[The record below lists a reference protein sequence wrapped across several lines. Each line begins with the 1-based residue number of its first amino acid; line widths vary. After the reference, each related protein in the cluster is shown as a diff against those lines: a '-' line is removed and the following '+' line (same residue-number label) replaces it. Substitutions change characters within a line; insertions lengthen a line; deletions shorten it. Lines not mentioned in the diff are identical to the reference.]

1 VAGAT
6 AAGLHVVHVDPAES
20 MSGRGQD
27 DVRGVADLPRE
38 SQPDRLCR
46 VNVVDCTNLERGQWS
61 DA

>member
-1 VAGAT
+1 
-6 AAGLHVVHVDPAES
+6 